1 MPDSGPADPGHAD
14 LDRVFR
20 SEHGRVVATLT
31 RRLGDIDVA
40 EEAAQEAYLIA
51 LQRWPESGPPPNPGA
66 WLTTTAYN
74 RAIDRI
80 RRESTRDSRQ
90 AQAAMISDT
99 SDDELGPISSVVDD
113 RLRLMFTCCH
123 PALATS
129 AQVALTLRLLG
140 GLSVAE
146 IAGAFLVDE
155 AAMAKRLTRSK
166 QKIKAARIPYRVPS
180 DAELPGRLRAVL
192 ATLFLVFNE
201 GYLPSA
207 PAGLPVENRDA
218 PIESGDPAPW
228 NPAPGHSGPG
238 SSAPNSS
245 APDNSAHHA
254 LRTDLCAE
262 AIRLARILATLMP
275 DEPEVLGLLALM
287 LLTDARRASRVSGDS
302 LVALADQDRSRWDQ
316 DLIAEGHDIVRGC
329 LRRGRPGR
337 YQILAAINAV
347 HTDAASVQATDWR
360 QVVTLYDQLLVVD
373 STPIVALN
381 RAIAIAEVD
390 GPDAALEILDALPLE
405 DYHAY
410 QATRADLLRRAG
422 SPEAAASAYLRAL
435 DLASNPAERAFLRS
449 RLDELGA
456 GQVPGG

>member
-1 MPDSGPADPGHAD
+1 MPESGPADLEHAD

-20 SEHGRVVATLT
+20 EEHGRVVATLT
-31 RRLGDIDVA
+31 RRFGDIDVA

-51 LQRWPESGPPPNPGA
+51 LQRWPESGPPPNPGG
-66 WLTTTAYN
+66 WLTTTAYH

-90 AQAAMISDT
+90 AQAAMINDT
-99 SDDELGPISSVVDD
+99 DQPDETGASSVVDD

-140 GLSVAE
+140 GLTVAQ
-146 IAGAFLVDE
+146 IAKAFFVDE

-166 QKIKAARIPYRVPS
+166 QKIKAARIPYRVPP
-180 DAELPGRLRAVL
+180 DTELPSRVRGVL

-201 GYLPSA
+201 GYLPSTPHPSTPHPSAPPPSAPPAEEGGWPAENRCTATETGDFA
-207 PAGLPVENRDA
+207 PATSPV
-218 PIESGDPAPW
+218 
-228 NPAPGHSGPG
+228 
-238 SSAPNSS
+238 SAI
-245 APDNSAHHA
+245 
-254 LRTDLCAE
+254 RTDLCAE

-287 LLTDARRASRVSGDS
+287 LLTDARRPSRVSRGA
-302 LVALADQDRSRWDQ
+302 LVALRDQDRSRWDH
-316 DLIAEGHDIVRGC
+316 DLIAEGHHIVRGC

-347 HTDAASVQATDWR
+347 HTDAASVEETDWR
-360 QVVTLYDQLLVVD
+360 QVVALYDQLLAVD
-373 STPIVALN
+373 PTPVVALN
-381 RAIAIAEVD
+381 RAIAVAEVD
-390 GPDAALEILDALPLE
+390 GPNAALEILDAHPLE
-405 DYHAY
+405 GYHAY

-422 SPEAAASAYLRAL
+422 RTVAAVSAYQRAI

-449 RLDELGA
+449 RLDELRA
-456 GQVPGG
+456 RPIPGG